1 MLEYLRNAADK
12 PLAKVLMG
20 ILIFSFV
27 GWGVAEWVFGL
38 TSSDTTLVRVG
49 GEKISI
55 QQYNSMRSNELSAMS
70 REEQRELYSNPAKM
84 SDFQDG
90 VIKRIASIHRVS
102 KHADDLGYIVSDHR
116 IANDIRA
123 IPQFQENGK
132 FSTAAFDVVLQ
143 NSGLTESDVVGDLRM
158 KALVE
163 MVNVPT
169 KTQIETPRFATIA
182 TYNARNTKREI
193 NMATV
198 NFSTFKVEKPTDE
211 QLRDFYAAHPHHVAE
226 ARDISYVIVPA
237 AMDKPDEYEAALKT
251 AQALEDDIIGGESL
265 AAAAKTHNAKFTQH
279 SGISTENLPND
290 KNLTESVVSNI
301 FELAPETESELIET
315 KQGFVIVRVD
325 KIIPEH
331 TAEFDSVKKELIAEW
346 IKSEQEKLA
355 YVRANEL
362 LVDLNE
368 TGKLQGAKK
377 LTVSRTDGAPMPVLV
392 SAFKDSI
399 GTNSIVSAPDEFY
412 VVNIAAEKLPAID
425 DKKLEELKPE
435 IANTTMRN
443 LDADYNAY
451 LERKYPAK
459 INEKIY
465 NRFVK

>member
-1 MLEYLRNAADK
+1 
-12 PLAKVLMG
+12 
-20 ILIFSFV
+20 
-27 GWGVAEWVFGL
+27 
-38 TSSDTTLVRVG
+38 
-49 GEKISI
+49 
-55 QQYNSMRSNELSAMS
+55 
-70 REEQRELYSNPAKM
+70 
-84 SDFQDG
+84 
-90 VIKRIASIHRVS
+90 
-102 KHADDLGYIVSDHR
+102 
-116 IANDIRA
+116 
-123 IPQFQENGK
+123 
-132 FSTAAFDVVLQ
+132 
-143 NSGLTESDVVGDLRM
+143 
-158 KALVE
+158 
-163 MVNVPT
+163 
-169 KTQIETPRFATIA
+169 
-182 TYNARNTKREI
+182 
-193 NMATV
+193 
-198 NFSTFKVEKPTDE
+198 
-211 QLRDFYAAHPHHVAE
+211 
-226 ARDISYVIVPA
+226 
-237 AMDKPDEYEAALKT
+237 MDKPDEYEAALKT

-265 AAAAKTHNAKFTQH
+265 ATAAKTHNAKFTQH
-279 SGISTENLPND
+279 SGISAENLPDD

-331 TAEFDSVKKELIAEW
+331 TAEFDSVKKELITEW
-346 IKSEQEKLA
+346 TKSEQEKLA

-392 SAFKDSI
+392 AAFKNPI
-399 GTNSIVSAPDEFY
+399 GNNSIVSADDAFY
-412 VVNIAAEKLPAID
+412 IINIADEKLPTID
-425 DKKLEELKPE
+425 DKKIEELNPE